1 MEEIILQINGGI
13 MINDN
18 VSVKTVMNVKKIML
32 GILLHVVVKMENVA
46 FLLMIIAFLIA
57 VINYFCFLKYRAK
70 QKHLLPFNEANDEIR
85 EVLY

>member
-32 GILLHVVVKMENVA
+32 GILLHVVVKMEN
-46 FLLMIIAFLIA
+46 I
-57 VINYFCFLKYRAK
+57 
-70 QKHLLPFNEANDEIR
+70 
-85 EVLY
+85 